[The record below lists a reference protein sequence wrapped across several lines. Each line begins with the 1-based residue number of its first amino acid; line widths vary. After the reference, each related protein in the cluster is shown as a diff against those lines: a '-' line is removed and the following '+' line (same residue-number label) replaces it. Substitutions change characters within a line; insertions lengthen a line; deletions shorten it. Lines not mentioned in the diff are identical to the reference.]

1 MPYQKMTVGPS
12 ILRQPSQGDEGP
24 AEIAIRRREKLRQ
37 EVVDAAR
44 DHAEG
49 KISTEQHDA
58 VLHRAHYRLNR
69 DDIL

>member
-12 ILRQPSQGDEGP
+12 ILRQPSLGDEGP